1 VQRMPAWLTSVIELA
16 VGLGCLGCAAATW
29 RVRGLRI
36 FAVLFTIGG
45 ALAAGHALWAL
56 FRR

>member
-1 VQRMPAWLTSVIELA
+1 MPAWLTSAIELA
-16 VGLGCLGCAAATW
+16 VGIGCLSCAVAIW

-36 FAVLFTIGG
+36 FALLFAVGG
-45 ALAAGHALWAL
+45 ALAVGHALWAL